1 MKKKNKTKITL
12 PIKVQADFHGFKS
25 FMRNEFSMFDCD
37 LESAVDL
44 SNANLIQSFRED
56 GILYCDEE
64 SKNFIDSLVT
74 AFRVRMAKEAA
85 RNEASLA
92 IVKRE
97 YERILENLD
106 LDYGKIYDYRRKHDE
121 DL

>member
-12 PIKVQADFHGFKS
+12 PIKVQADFHGFNS

-44 SNANLIQSFRED
+44 SNANLIQSFREE

-106 LDYGKIYDYRRKHDE
+106 LDYGKIHDYRRKHDE